1 MIIHN
6 IKIETFKSLY
16 GVHSFDFDKCK
27 GLIKLRINEEL
38 VV

>member
-6 IKIETFKSLY
+6 IKIENFKSLY

-27 GLIKLRINEEL
+27 RKYIIKNTI
-38 VV
+38 